1 MKEILKYFLGISVLV
16 LFQILVF
23 NQITLLGYGCVFAY
37 LLLIIVAPLN
47 VKTIPFMLIAFVIG
61 LTIDIFSQ
69 SYGVHT
75 FAATLVAA
83 TRRWVLNLFFSKDEL
98 EYNTSLFV
106 KFSYDYYKYIVLI
119 VFIYCFTVFSL
130 EAFSFEL
137 ILPILQKTGVSTL
150 ITSVFIFFIQ
160 SVTLKKYNER

>member
-1 MKEILKYFLGISVLV
+1 MKDIIKDFLEILVLV
-16 LFQILVF
+16 LLQILVF
-23 NQITLLGYGCVFAY
+23 NQITLFGYGCVFAY
-37 LLLIIVAPLN
+37 LLFIIVTPLN
-47 VKTIPFMLIAFVIG
+47 IKTIPSMLIAFAVG
-61 LTIDIFSQ
+61 LTIDVFSQ

-83 TRRWVLNLFFSKDEL
+83 IRRGVLNLFFSKDEL

-106 KFSYDYYKYIVLI
+106 KFSYDYYKYIVVI
-119 VFIYCFTVFSL
+119 VLIYCFTVFSL
-130 EAFSFEL
+130 EAFSFKL

-150 ITSVFIFFIQ
+150 ITSVVIFFIQ